1 MLIKIFFIIQ
11 TVAPVRET
19 AAQALATLLPFMPTD
34 SVRSV
39 QKILIAMIDQ
49 NGAPPS
55 KGLDVKYDTKLTN
68 KTASTE
74 SRKGQYA
81 WQVRHSGLLGLKY
94 LVAVKGQ
101 LLRGVEEN
109 GTITEIKNED
119 VEMKEVSD
127 VDMLKGIVEAAL
139 IG

>member
-1 MLIKIFFIIQ
+1 
-11 TVAPVRET
+11 
-19 AAQALATLLPFMPTD
+19 MPTP
-34 SVRSV
+34 SV
-39 QKILIAMIDQ
+39 QLVQQILIAMIDQ

-68 KTASTE
+68 KTASTA

-101 LLRGVEEN
+101 LLRGIEEE
-109 GTITEIKNED
+109 ITQIEEIKSED
-119 VEMKEVSD
+119 VKMTSVTNT
-127 VDMLKGIVEAAL
+127 VMLKGVIDAAL